1 MITAVDTSVL
11 LDVFVSDPA
20 FGPAARRA
28 LCTARARGRIVA
40 CEVAWAEVAGLFDS
54 LDAARQ
60 AMALLEID
68 YSAIAL
74 ETAFEAGKAWKA
86 YRQHGGQRVRV
97 AADFLIGAHALCQ
110 ADRLLTRDRGFYRSY
125 FKRLSIQDP
134 STT

>member
-11 LDVFVSDPA
+11 LEVFVSDPA
-20 FGPAARRA
+20 FGPAARKA
-28 LCTARARGRIVA
+28 LRTARTRGRIVA
-40 CEVAWAEVAGLFDS
+40 CEVVWAEAAGLFDS

-68 YSAIAL
+68 FSAVAL

-97 AADFLIGAHALCQ
+97 AADFLIGAHALFQ
-110 ADRLLTRDRGFYRSY
+110 ADQLLTRDRGFYRDY
-125 FKRLSIQDP
+125 FKRLSILDP
-134 STT
+134 SKS